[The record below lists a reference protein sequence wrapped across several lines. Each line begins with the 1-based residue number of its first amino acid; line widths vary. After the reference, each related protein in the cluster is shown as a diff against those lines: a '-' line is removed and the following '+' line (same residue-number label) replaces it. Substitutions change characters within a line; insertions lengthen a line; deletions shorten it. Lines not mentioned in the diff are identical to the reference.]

1 LAGGL
6 EFDQEFEV
14 AAVVTLGGIDA
25 ALEVHEWFGG
35 IPFGAGE
42 GVVAVLMAIEALGPH
57 VGFRIGAAFEPPGVA
72 DEGGDEDMLVG
83 GGGLE
88 TVVVAGVEGLQV
100 RGVLAGDDGVGG
112 EEAVFESVETDGG
125 LALGGTGSSGFGSVE
140 AVGLDLFESTHT
152 DSRLADGFGGR
163 RAWEA

>member
-6 EFDQEFEV
+6 EFDLEFEV

-72 DEGGDEDMLVG
+72 DEGGYKDVLLG
-83 GGGLE
+83 SGGLK

-100 RGVLAGDDGVGG
+100 GGVFAGNDRVGG
-112 EEAVFESVETDGG
+112 EEAVFESIETDGG
-125 LALGGTGSSGFGSVE
+125 LAFGGAGSSGFDCVE

-152 DSRLADGFGGR
+152 DSRVAGGFGGR